1 MAEVSADKTNP
12 KDLLGTKKVPNLSVI
27 PAASII
33 CEGLA
38 MRYGAYEA
46 PLAGG
51 GNGYGPFNWREKQ
64 VRASIYVDA
73 CLRHLMS
80 WIDGEANAADSGV
93 PHLGHAKAC
102 LGILADAIESGNL
115 VDDRPKA
122 GPAPALLERLKRGPG
137 PDGASREEGWKDQES
152 PASCQTAVVIRCGG
166 CGTNYLE
173 HGSPHVCPGGNGDP
187 L

>member
-1 MAEVSADKTNP
+1 MSADMTNP

-33 CEGLA
+33 YEGLA
-38 MRYGAYEA
+38 MRYGAFEA
-46 PLAGG
+46 PLQGG

-80 WIDGEANAADSGV
+80 WVDGEANASDSGV

-122 GPAPALLERLKRGPG
+122 GPAPALLESLKRGPG
-137 PDGASREEGWKDQES
+137 PDGASRETDRVGPVAVRRCTACGVPLVPGLTHYS
-152 PASCQTAVVIRCGG
+152 PGPGAACILKLLGG
-166 CGTNYLE
+166 A
-173 HGSPHVCPGGNGDP
+173 GDP